1 MKKTFDR
8 RSFLKVSAAVGGG
21 VLFSLQ
27 TSELFAQGRGGAAAA
42 PIDPH
47 NFIRVATDGTVTIIA
62 KNPETGQGVRNMLPM
77 LIAEE
82 LDVDW
87 KNVRLQQADL
97 DDTKYTAQS
106 SGGSTATPT
115 AWTPMRQVGAA
126 GRMMF

>member
-1 MKKTFDR
+1 MDVT
-8 RSFLKVSAAVGGG
+8 AAKDGD
-21 VLFSLQ
+21 LAIL
-27 TSELFAQGRGGAAAA
+27 A
-42 PIDPH
+42 PIGSIDTRSSID
-47 NFIRVATDGTVTIIA
+47 FERKVT
-62 KNPETGQGVRNMLPM
+62 EM

-126 GRMMF
+126 GRMMSANRVVSVG